1 MIVTFVARPLR
12 ATAWSRWGGGARRS
26 RRCVQT
32 RGLIRRR
39 VAGAGRILGGS
50 GRSRSAGRG
59 FGFRD
64 GGELGGRLA
73 VVACCDEHNSGD
85 QEKADAED
93 GEPERSCRLFERGR
107 GVLVIVLV
115 LVVPVTVRFVVRI
128 AVATHGAA
136 YFRFS
141 GGGQADLRKNPDF
154 PHLCEGFAG
163 LTLLGRG
170 P

>member
-1 MIVTFVARPLR
+1 
-12 ATAWSRWGGGARRS
+12 
-26 RRCVQT
+26 
-32 RGLIRRR
+32 
-39 VAGAGRILGGS
+39 
-50 GRSRSAGRG
+50 
-59 FGFRD
+59 
-64 GGELGGRLA
+64 
-73 VVACCDEHNSGD
+73 VVVV
-85 QEKADAED
+85 
-93 GEPERSCRLFERGR
+93 
-107 GVLVIVLV
+107 VLL

-154 PHLCEGFAG
+154 PHLCGGFAG